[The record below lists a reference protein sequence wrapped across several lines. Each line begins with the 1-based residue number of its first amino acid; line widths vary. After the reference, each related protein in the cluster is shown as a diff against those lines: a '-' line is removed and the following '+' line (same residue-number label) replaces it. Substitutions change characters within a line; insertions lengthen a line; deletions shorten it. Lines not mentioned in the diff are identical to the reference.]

1 MRKEVESIWASWALL
16 RRKRKIGT
24 QNLLGFL
31 FNFYYIKIFAY
42 TFVPI
47 SASNS
52 FHTALAILMN

>member
-42 TFVPI
+42 TVVPI